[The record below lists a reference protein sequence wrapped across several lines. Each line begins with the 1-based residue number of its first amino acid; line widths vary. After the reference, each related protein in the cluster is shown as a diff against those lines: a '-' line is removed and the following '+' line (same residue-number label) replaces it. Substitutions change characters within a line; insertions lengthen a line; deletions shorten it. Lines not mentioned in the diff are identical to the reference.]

1 MSLIGKRKGRPTT
14 RTQFESIL
22 NKFLVF
28 LKREIKFDYNIPIIL
43 VDDVDFCK
51 NNKTFGLMYP
61 DKIVISIVNRHP
73 IDILRTVAHE
83 LTHYRQHTKG
93 VNGSGHAGAPTENEA
108 NRLAGTIVRKFGE
121 KHPSLFATSAV
132 MEARK
137 KKKKTLH
144 SDYEHYPMELT

>member
-22 NKFLVF
+22 SNFLRF
-28 LKREIKFDYNIPIIL
+28 LKKHLRFDHDIPIIL
-43 VDDVDFCK
+43 VDDLDFCK

-83 LTHYRQHTKG
+83 YIHHKQQSEGKKL
-93 VNGSGHAGAPTENEA
+93 NGNAGSISENEA
-108 NRLAGTIVRKFGE
+108 NAKAGEVLRKYGNL
-121 KHPSLFATSAV
+121 HPELFDLIPI
-132 MEARK
+132 R
-137 KKKKTLH
+137 
-144 SDYEHYPMELT
+144 

>member
-14 RTQFESIL
+14 RSQFESIL

-83 LTHYRQHTKG
+83 YIHHKQQSEGKKL
-93 VNGSGHAGAPTENEA
+93 NGNAGSISENEA
-108 NRLAGTIVRKFGE
+108 NAKAGEVLRKYGNL
-121 KHPSLFATSAV
+121 HPELFDLIPI
-132 MEARK
+132 R
-137 KKKKTLH
+137 
-144 SDYEHYPMELT
+144 

>member
-22 NKFLVF
+22 SNFLRF
-28 LKREIKFDYNIPIIL
+28 LKKQLRFDYNIPIIL

-83 LTHYRQHTKG
+83 YIHHKQQSEGKKL
-93 VNGSGHAGAPTENEA
+93 NENAGSISENEA
-108 NRLAGTIVRKFGE
+108 NAKAGEVLRRYGNL
-121 KHPSLFATSAV
+121 HPELF
-132 MEARK
+132 
-137 KKKKTLH
+137 
-144 SDYEHYPMELT
+144 DLTPIR

>member
-14 RTQFESIL
+14 RSQFEAIL
-22 NKFLVF
+22 NKFLGF
-28 LKREIKFDYNIPIIL
+28 LKREIRFDYNIPIIL

-83 LTHYRQHTKG
+83 YIHHKQQSEGKKL
-93 VNGSGHAGAPTENEA
+93 NGNAGSISENEA
-108 NRLAGTIVRKFGE
+108 NAKAGEVLRRYGNLHPELFDLTPVR
-121 KHPSLFATSAV
+121 
-132 MEARK
+132 
-137 KKKKTLH
+137 
-144 SDYEHYPMELT
+144 

>member
-22 NKFLVF
+22 SNFLRF
-28 LKREIKFDYNIPIIL
+28 LKKHLRFDYDIPIIL

-83 LTHYRQHTKG
+83 YVHHKQQSEGKKL
-93 VNGSGHAGAPTENEA
+93 NGNAGSISENEA
-108 NRLAGTIVRKFGE
+108 NAKAGEVLRKYGNLHPELFDLTPVR
-121 KHPSLFATSAV
+121 
-132 MEARK
+132 
-137 KKKKTLH
+137 
-144 SDYEHYPMELT
+144 

>member
-14 RTQFESIL
+14 RSQFEAIL

-28 LKREIKFDYNIPIIL
+28 LKRELRFDYNIPIIL

-51 NNKTFGLMYP
+51 KNKTFGLMYP

-83 LTHYRQHTKG
+83 YIHHKQQSEGKKL
-93 VNGSGHAGAPTENEA
+93 NGNAGSSSENEA
-108 NRLAGTIVRKFGE
+108 NAKAGEILRKYGSL
-121 KHPSLFATSAV
+121 HPELFDLIPI
-132 MEARK
+132 R
-137 KKKKTLH
+137 
-144 SDYEHYPMELT
+144 

>member
-14 RTQFESIL
+14 RFQFESIL
-22 NKFLVF
+22 NKFLTF
-28 LKREIKFDYNIPIIL
+28 LKREIRFDYDIPIIL

-83 LTHYRQHTKG
+83 YIHHKQQSEGKKL
-93 VNGSGHAGAPTENEA
+93 NGNAGSISENEA
-108 NRLAGTIVRKFGE
+108 NAKAGEVLRRYGNL
-121 KHPSLFATSAV
+121 HPELF
-132 MEARK
+132 
-137 KKKKTLH
+137 
-144 SDYEHYPMELT
+144 DLTPIR

>member
-22 NKFLVF
+22 SNFLRF
-28 LKREIKFDYNIPIIL
+28 LKKQLRFDYNIPIIL

-83 LTHYRQHTKG
+83 YIHHKQQSEGKKL
-93 VNGSGHAGAPTENEA
+93 NGNAGSISENEA
-108 NRLAGTIVRKFGE
+108 NAKAGEVLRKYGNLHPELFDLTPVR
-121 KHPSLFATSAV
+121 
-132 MEARK
+132 
-137 KKKKTLH
+137 
-144 SDYEHYPMELT
+144 